1 MVTHAYNPRVGE
13 IGTYQEFKV
22 LLNYVSSSRPA
33 LATQD
38 SFSKKAMGVDTTQH
52 LGDKGRLNS
61 KSSRPALF

>member
-38 SFSKKAMGVDTTQH
+38 SFSKKSHG
-52 LGDKGRLNS
+52 GRYN
-61 KSSRPALF
+61 PALGRQRQAEL